1 MIFINQFK
9 KKYMKNLFTL
19 IVLLIAST
27 GLINQINAQVSN
39 SIGFEKN
46 KSNIEYQNANNLMY
60 GIRFFDPANASS
72 VQKATLKSTQEC
84 QEQMDS
90 SVYVE
95 LYEGIIN
102 NGHKDEWGYDSD
114 GNQTHGSSYYWDTN
128 NKYWIGQQKTNQT
141 YDTNGNLILEI
152 ADTWNKETRQWET
165 GNKAELTYDSNGNL
179 TLYFSSNWNQDTQ
192 EWDLKR
198 KRETTNT
205 YNTDSVLIINSVTS
219 IFDNAT
225 NEWTISY
232 RNELNFDKYGN
243 MTLYNAEV
251 LDSESGNWVFRFIKE
266 RAYDENGNQ
275 TFYCNQTWDSELN
288 QWVGYQYDY
297 WTESTYDAMGNA
309 TMIMK
314 KEWNDETK
322 QWKNK
327 SKIESSYHANG
338 LILQNTTYQWD
349 SSSDDWLAVSKTENN
364 FSEKGTLSKGTD
376 SEWDNEQNMWVGI
389 SQHELIYDADGNL
402 SQSNTLQI
410 DTISGEWSV
419 YAKDEYKYD
428 VNDNEVLKETSTLN
442 NNDQWIINNIKH
454 TFYDVYG
461 NVVLSTV
468 YASSDEGDNLV
479 KNYESEFTYNESG
492 DKLLEES
499 NSNFYDGIP
508 YTYKRNY
515 YYSMYCTTVSV
526 IDIKTEVSGIY
537 PNPFS
542 DQLSFSLNDNDKQF
556 DFELFDSQGHKVMSK
571 RVLNTET
578 ISTTSLSRGVYFYIL
593 SLDNKI
599 QRGKLIKK

>member
-1 MIFINQFK
+1 
-9 KKYMKNLFTL
+9 MKNLFTL

-95 LYEGIIN
+95 LYEGIIY
-102 NGHKDEWGYDSD
+102 NGNKDEWGYDSD
-114 GNQTHGSSYYWDTN
+114 GDKIYESNYYWDTD
-128 NKYWIGQQKTNQT
+128 NKYWNGRQKTNQT

-152 ADTWNKETRQWET
+152 TNTWNKETRQWIT
-165 GNKAELTYDSNGNL
+165 DNKAELTYDSNGDLIQYL
-179 TLYFSSNWNQDTQ
+179 TSYWNQETGEWELGRKQ
-192 EWDLKR
+192 ED
-198 KRETTNT
+198 TNT
-205 YNTDSVLIINSVTS
+205 YTTDSLHIIKSVTS
-219 IFDNAT
+219 MFDNET
-225 NEWTISY
+225 KEWSISF
-232 RNELNFDKYGN
+232 RNEVNIDSNGN

-251 LDSESGNWVFRFIKE
+251 LDNESGNWVFYFKKE

-275 TFYCNQTWDSELN
+275 TLQRNHRWDSELN
-288 QWVGYQYDY
+288 QWVGSQFENWLEWIYD
-297 WTESTYDAMGNA
+297 EMGNE
-309 TMIMK
+309 TMYMSIG
-314 KEWNDETK
+314 WNDETK
-322 QWKNK
+322 QWDKK
-327 SKIESSYHANG
+327 RKTESSYNANG
-338 LILQNTTYQWD
+338 LILQKIYYNWN
-349 SSSDDWLAVSKTENN
+349 SSSEDWLAVNQTKNTYNEN
-364 FSEKGTLSKGTD
+364 GVLSNGID
-376 SEWDNEQNMWVGI
+376 SEWDNEQNMWVDI
-389 SQHELIYDADGNL
+389 SQHELTYNADGNL